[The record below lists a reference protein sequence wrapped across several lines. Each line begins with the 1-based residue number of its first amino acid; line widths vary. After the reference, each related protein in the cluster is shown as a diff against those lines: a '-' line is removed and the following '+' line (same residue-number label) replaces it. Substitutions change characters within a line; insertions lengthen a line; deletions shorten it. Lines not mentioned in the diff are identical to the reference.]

1 MRNTFIACLLTF
13 VQALDLGFTAQAE
26 GLAWIGSDKEAS
38 ALARATGRPLLLY
51 LHADYCVWCGIMD
64 RTTFRDSR
72 VLLLATRYVLCKMDG
87 DHEGKSYLQ
96 KFKVERYPFH
106 AVLDSSGVLLA
117 KAPDY
122 MDPDKYAHVLAND
135 LPADA
140 LARLEA
146 DRTAHPGDAQ
156 TLALLAVIHA
166 ERNEVGDAAQAQA
179 ALSALP
185 APPPPDL
192 ATAVGHA
199 LGLAYSARGED
210 AQAVPCL
217 QAAATTATDA
227 REIVALRFL
236 LAACWTRLHKKADAL
251 AELEAI
257 RRFRPATGDE
267 KKDAQKQEKALASST
282 D

>member
-1 MRNTFIACLLTF
+1 MRKPFLLLCLLMT
-13 VQALDLGFTAQAE
+13 LGLSLAAHAE
-26 GLAWIGSDKEAS
+26 GLPWIGSDKEAL
-38 ALARATGRPLLLY
+38 AQARATGRPLLLY
-51 LHADYCVWCGIMD
+51 LHADYCVWCGVMD

-72 VLLLATRYVLCKMDG
+72 VLLLASRYVLCKMDG

-96 KFKVERYPFH
+96 KFKVEKYPFH
-106 AVLDSSGVLLA
+106 AVLDSSGTLLA

-122 MDPDKYAHVLAND
+122 MDPDKYAHVLAAD
-135 LPADA
+135 LPTDA
-140 LARLEA
+140 VARLAA

-166 ERNEVGDAAQAQA
+166 ERDEVEDAAQAQA

-192 ATAVGHA
+192 ATAASHA

-217 QAAATTATDA
+217 QAATAAATDA
-227 REIVALRFL
+227 RETIALHFL
-236 LAACWTRLHKKADAL
+236 LATCWTRLHKKADAL

-267 KKDAQKQEKALASST
+267 KKDAQKQEKALAAST